1 MKEVILLKDLKKLST
16 NKKGGNY
23 ELYGKL
29 KQRRFNHHCGGDD
42 FTRDLGMLCGSI
54 ARAIVDGAKVI
65 AYNIA
70 SQQGAPE
77 AWR

>member
-1 MKEVILLKDLKKLST
+1 MNYMENLSKEDLIT
-16 NKKGGNY
+16 I
-23 ELYGKL
+23 
-29 KQRRFNHHCGGDD
+29 CGGDD
-42 FTRDLGMLCGSI
+42 FTRDFGMLCGSI